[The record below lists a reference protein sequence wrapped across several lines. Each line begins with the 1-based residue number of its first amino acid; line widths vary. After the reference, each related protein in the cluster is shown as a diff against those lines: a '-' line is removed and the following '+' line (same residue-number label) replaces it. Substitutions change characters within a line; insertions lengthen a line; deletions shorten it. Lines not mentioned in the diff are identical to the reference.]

1 MNCRIEAPRRRP
13 VTRSVFLCGDETV
26 ISTRFMGENLIN
38 NNNNKKLARVIQHW
52 G

>member
-1 MNCRIEAPRRRP
+1 MNCRIEAPHRRP

-26 ISTRFMGENLIN
+26 ISTRFVGENSIIEK
-38 NNNNKKLARVIQHW
+38 KKLARVIQHW

>member
-26 ISTRFMGENLIN
+26 ISTRFMGESSIIE
-38 NNNNKKLARVIQHW
+38 KKLARVIQHW